1 MKMETERDYRL
12 DFCRG
17 LALILIFIDH
27 VPGNPASLWTLRKW
41 AFCDAAEV
49 FVLISGISSYL
60 AYGSKLDKFG
70 FKKCCTAVSQ
80 RLTRIYGAHL
90 LLFFSA
96 AFFVRLAAAHFVRV
110 DYVDFL
116 QVKHLFADPRH
127 YVPAALTLSYLPRY
141 LDILPLYLIL
151 LAAAPAIIYAV
162 KRDPWRTLIVSGLI
176 YAIVRANEFNLS
188 AGHDGLG
195 WNFNP
200 FAWQF
205 LYTIGIVT
213 GHFAKVGF
221 RADGA
226 HARYRWAW
234 VTLAAG
240 FTVFALMAAAP
251 WSGSDESRALFRG
264 IYLWPAEKTF
274 LSPLRV
280 ANVVALLYL
289 FASFVPKQAKFF
301 SSRAASFFL
310 ACGRNSLPV
319 YGVGV
324 VLSCAGYV
332 ALSEYDATKMTSIA
346 VNVLGI
352 VSLFT
357 LAYILD
363 WRRKNGR
370 PVEGAASALP
380 RTFAATFVRRFVS

>member
-1 MKMETERDYRL
+1 MKKESERDYRL

-27 VPGNPASLWTLRKW
+27 VPGNPASHWTLRKW

-60 AYGSKLDKFG
+60 AYGSKLDRSG
-70 FKKCCTAVSQ
+70 FKGCCTAVAR

-96 AFFVRLAAAHFVRV
+96 ALFVRFASAYFARV

-116 QVKHLFADPRH
+116 QVKPLFADPRH
-127 YVPAALTLSYLPRY
+127 YIPAALTLSYLPKY

-151 LAAAPAIIYAV
+151 LGAAPIIIYVV
-162 KRDPWRTLIVSGLI
+162 KRDPWLALIASGLV
-176 YAIVRANEFNLS
+176 YVIVRMTGFNLS

-195 WNFNP
+195 WTFNP
-200 FAWQF
+200 FAWQ
-205 LYTIGIVT
+205 LIYTIGIVT
-213 GHFAKVGF
+213 GHFSKVGF
-221 RADGA
+221 ERSRIRD
-226 HARYRWAW
+226 RYQWAW
-234 VTLAAG
+234 FTLAAG
-240 FTVFALMAAAP
+240 FTLFALVAAAP
-251 WSGSDESRALFRG
+251 WSGSEESRALFNL
-264 IYLWPAEKTF
+264 YLWPAEITF

-280 ANVVALLYL
+280 LNVVALLYL
-289 FASFVPKQAKFF
+289 FAFFVPKRAKFF
-301 SSRAASFFL
+301 STRAASLFL

-332 ALSEYDATKMTSIA
+332 VISESDATNMAPLA
-346 VNVLGI
+346 VNVIGI
-352 VSLFT
+352 VSLFV
-357 LAYILD
+357 LAYALD
-363 WRRKNGR
+363 WKRKSVR
-370 PVEGAASALP
+370 AADALN
-380 RTFAATFVRRFVS
+380 AVRRFVG

>member
-1 MKMETERDYRL
+1 MQKESERDYRL

-27 VPGNPASLWTLRKW
+27 VPGNPASHWTLRKW

-70 FKKCCTAVSQ
+70 FKGCCVAVAR
-80 RLTRIYGAHL
+80 RLSRIYGAHL
-90 LLFFSA
+90 LLFISA
-96 AFFVRLAAAHFVRV
+96 ALFVRLASAHFARV

-116 QVKHLFADPRH
+116 QVKPLFADPRH
-127 YVPAALTLSYLPRY
+127 YVPAALTLSYLPKY
-141 LDILPLYLIL
+141 LDILPLYLVL
-151 LAAAPAIIYAV
+151 LAAAPAIIYVV
-162 KRDPWRTLIVSGLI
+162 KRDPWLALIVSGFI
-176 YAIVRANEFNLS
+176 YVGVRTIGFNLS

-200 FAWQF
+200 FAWQL
-205 LYTIGIVT
+205 LYTIGIVV
-213 GHFAKVGF
+213 GHFSKTEVATESL
-221 RADGA
+221 RE
-226 HARYRWAW
+226 RYQWTW
-234 VTLAAG
+234 FTLAAG
-240 FTVFALMAAAP
+240 FTLFALLAAAP
-251 WSGSDESRALFRG
+251 WSNSDESRALFNY
-264 IYLWPAEKTF
+264 YLWPAEKTF

-289 FASFVPKQAKFF
+289 FAFFVPKQAKFF
-301 SSRAASFFL
+301 STRAASVFL

-332 ALSEYDATKMTSIA
+332 VLSESDAINLAPIA

-352 VSLFT
+352 ISLFM
-357 LAYILD
+357 LAYVLD
-363 WRRKNGR
+363 WRRKNAR
-370 PVEGAASALP
+370 ALEASAS
-380 RTFAATFVRRFVS
+380 RTEAPGFERNLA

>member
-1 MKMETERDYRL
+1 MKKENERDYRL

-70 FKKCCTAVSQ
+70 LKRCFAAVAQ
-80 RLTRIYGAHL
+80 RLIRIYGAHL

-96 AFFVRLAAAHFVRV
+96 AFFVRLAAVYFARV

-116 QVKHLFADPRH
+116 QVKLLFADPRH

-151 LAAAPAIIYAV
+151 LAAAPAIIYVV
-162 KRDPWRTLIVSGLI
+162 KRDPWLALIASGLI
-176 YAIVRANEFNLS
+176 YAMVRMTGFNLS

-205 LYTIGIVT
+205 LYTIGIVA
-213 GHFAKVGF
+213 GHFSKVGF
-221 RADGA
+221 ETGSGRF
-226 HARYRWAW
+226 RWAW
-234 VTLAAG
+234 LTLAG
-240 FTVFALMAAAP
+240 VFAMFALLSAAP
-251 WSGSDESRALFRG
+251 WSGSEESRGLFNL
-264 IYLWPAEKTF
+264 YLWPAEKTF

-301 SSRAASFFL
+301 STRAASLFL

-332 ALSEYDATKMTSIA
+332 ALSEFAATNMISIA

-352 VSLFT
+352 FSLVM
-357 LAYILD
+357 LAFALD
-363 WRRKNGR
+363 WRRKNVR
-370 PVEGAASALP
+370 AVEVSPSRAYATAL
-380 RTFAATFVRRFVS
+380 VRRFGS

>member
-1 MKMETERDYRL
+1 MPNERDYRL

-17 LALILIFIDH
+17 FALILIFIDH

-60 AYGSKLDKFG
+60 AYGSKLDKLG
-70 FKKCCTAVSQ
+70 FTGCCKAVSR
-80 RLTRIYGAHL
+80 RLSKIYGAHL

-96 AFFVRLAAAHFVRV
+96 AMFVRLASTYFVRV

-116 QVKHLFADPRH
+116 QVKHLFANPWH
-127 YVPAALTLSYLPRY
+127 YVPAAFTLSYLPKY

-151 LAAAPAIIYAV
+151 LAAAPAIIYVV
-162 KRDPWRTLIVSGLI
+162 KRDPWLALILSGLG
-176 YAIVRANEFNLS
+176 YMIVRMSGFNLS

-200 FAWQF
+200 FAWQL
-205 LYTIGIVT
+205 LYTIGIVV
-213 GHFAKVGF
+213 GHFSKVGIQ
-221 RADGA
+221 RGGIHD
-226 HARYRWAW
+226 RYRWVW
-234 VTLAAG
+234 FTLAAG
-240 FTVFALMAAAP
+240 FATFALYAAAP
-251 WSGSDESRALFRG
+251 WSGSDESRAVFNL
-264 IYLWPAEKTF
+264 YLWPAEKTF

-289 FASFVPKQAKFF
+289 FVFFVPKQAKFF
-301 SSRAASFFL
+301 SSRGASLFL

-319 YGVGV
+319 YAVGV

-332 ALSEYDATKMTSIA
+332 ALSECDATNMTSVA
-346 VNVLGI
+346 VNVVGI
-352 VSLFT
+352 LSLFT
-357 LAYILD
+357 LAYVID
-363 WRRKNGR
+363 WRSKVSRATAEGYRSAPARKL
-370 PVEGAASALP
+370 VA
-380 RTFAATFVRRFVS
+380 

>member
-1 MKMETERDYRL
+1 MRKDNDRDYRL

-27 VPGNPASLWTLRKW
+27 VPGNPASHWTLRKW

-70 FKKCCTAVSQ
+70 FTGCCSAVAK

-96 AFFVRLAAAHFVRV
+96 ALFVRFASAHFVRV

-116 QVKHLFADPRH
+116 QVKALFADPRH
-127 YVPAALTLSYLPRY
+127 YVPAALTLSYLPKY

-151 LAAAPAIIYAV
+151 LGAAPVIIYVV
-162 KRDPWRTLIVSGLI
+162 KRDPWLALIASGLI
-176 YAIVRANEFNLS
+176 YAMVRMTGFNLS

-200 FAWQF
+200 FAWQ
-205 LYTIGIVT
+205 LIYTIGIVT
-213 GHFAKVGF
+213 GHFSKVGF
-221 RADGA
+221 ESSARD
-226 HARYRWAW
+226 RYRWAW
-234 VTLAAG
+234 FTLAAG
-240 FTVFALMAAAP
+240 FTLFALVAAAP
-251 WSGSDESRALFRG
+251 WSGSEESRALFNH
-264 IYLWPAEKTF
+264 YLWPAEKTF

-289 FASFVPKQAKFF
+289 FAFFVPKQAKFF
-301 SSRAASFFL
+301 STRAASIFL

-332 ALSEYDATKMTSIA
+332 AISESGATNTAMVA
-346 VNVLGI
+346 VNVVGI
-352 VSLFT
+352 ASLFL
-357 LAYILD
+357 LAYALD
-363 WRRKNGR
+363 WKRKNF
-370 PVEGAASALP
+370 PVLDAAAVRSPAMTL
-380 RTFAATFVRRFVS
+380 VRRFVG

>member
-1 MKMETERDYRL
+1 MKKENDRDYRL

-17 LALILIFIDH
+17 VALILIFIDH
-27 VPGNPASLWTLRKW
+27 VPGNPASHWTLRKW

-60 AYGSKLDKFG
+60 AYGSKLDKTG
-70 FKKCCTAVSQ
+70 LLGCSKAVAQ

-96 AFFVRLAAAHFVRV
+96 AIFVRIASIYFARV

-127 YVPAALTLSYLPRY
+127 YIPAALTLSYLPKY

-151 LAAAPAIIYAV
+151 LAAAPVIIYVV
-162 KRDPWRTLIVSGLI
+162 KRDPWIALIGSGLI
-176 YAIVRANEFNLS
+176 YLIVRMNGFNLS

-213 GHFAKVGF
+213 GHFSKVGF
-221 RADGA
+221 QAGS
-226 HARYRWAW
+226 ARDRYQWAW
-234 VTLAAG
+234 FTLAAG
-240 FTVFALMAAAP
+240 FTMFALLAAAP
-251 WSGSDESRALFRG
+251 WTGSEESRALFSL
-264 IYLWPAEKTF
+264 YLWPAEKTF

-289 FASFVPKQAKFF
+289 FAFFVPKQAKFF
-301 SSRAASFFL
+301 STRAAGVFL

-332 ALSEYDATKMTSIA
+332 AISESDATSMAPLA
-346 VNVLGI
+346 VNLIGI
-352 VSLFT
+352 LSLFM
-357 LAYILD
+357 LAFALD
-363 WRRKNGR
+363 WKRKNAR
-370 PVEGAASALP
+370 PLAVSSETPAPGYAPAL
-380 RTFAATFVRRFVS
+380 FRRSLS

>member
-1 MKMETERDYRL
+1 MKKESERDYRL

-49 FVLISGISSYL
+49 FVLISGISSYF
-60 AYGSKLDKFG
+60 AYGSKLDKLG
-70 FKKCCTAVSQ
+70 LKGCWAAVAQ

-96 AFFVRLAAAHFVRV
+96 AFFVRIAAVYFARV

-151 LAAAPAIIYAV
+151 LAAAPAIIFAV
-162 KRDPWRTLIVSGLI
+162 KRDPWLALIASGVV
-176 YAIVRANEFNLS
+176 YMIVRMNGFNLS

-205 LYTIGIVT
+205 LYTIGIVV
-213 GHFAKVGF
+213 GHFSKVGF
-221 RADGA
+221 ETDSL
-226 HARYRWAW
+226 HARYQWAW
-234 VTLAAG
+234 VTLAGG
-240 FTVFALMAAAP
+240 FAMFALLAAAP
-251 WSGSDESRALFRG
+251 WSGSEESRALFNL
-264 IYLWPAEKTF
+264 YLWPAEKTF

-289 FASFVPKQAKFF
+289 FVFFVPRQAKFF
-301 SSRAASFFL
+301 SSRAASLFL

-332 ALSEYDATKMTSIA
+332 ALSENDATNMTSLA
-346 VNVLGI
+346 VNVVGI
-352 VSLFT
+352 LSLFT
-357 LAYILD
+357 LAYVLD
-363 WRRKNGR
+363 WRRKNSGTNQ
-370 PVEGAASALP
+370 EAYASASARKL
-380 RTFAATFVRRFVS
+380 AA

>member
-1 MKMETERDYRL
+1 MKKENERDYRL

-70 FKKCCTAVSQ
+70 FKKCCVTVSR

-90 LLFFSA
+90 VLFFSA
-96 AFFVRLAAAHFVRV
+96 ALFVRLAAAHFVRV

-116 QVKHLFADPRH
+116 QVKQLFADPRH

-151 LAAAPAIIYAV
+151 LAAAPAIIYLV
-162 KRDPWRTLIVSGLI
+162 KRDPWLALIGSALI
-176 YAIVRANEFNLS
+176 YTMVRMTGFNLS

-205 LYTIGIVT
+205 LYTIGIAV
-213 GHFAKVGF
+213 GHFSKVGF
-221 RADGA
+221 ETNSDGA
-226 HARYRWAW
+226 RYQWAW
-234 VTLAAG
+234 LTLAAG
-240 FTVFALMAAAP
+240 FAMFALIAAGP
-251 WSGSDESRALFRG
+251 WSRSEESRALFNV
-264 IYLWPAEKTF
+264 YLWPAEKTF

-289 FASFVPKQAKFF
+289 FVSFVPKQAKFF
-301 SSRAASFFL
+301 STRAASLFL

-332 ALSEYDATKMTSIA
+332 ALSENDATNLTSIA
-346 VNVLGI
+346 VNVVGI
-352 VSLFT
+352 FSLFV
-357 LAYILD
+357 LACALD
-363 WRRKNGR
+363 ARRKHSR
-370 PVEGAASALP
+370 AAEEAY
-380 RTFAATFVRRFVS
+380 AAAPAGNLAV

>member
-1 MKMETERDYRL
+1 MTNDRDYRL

-70 FKKCCTAVSQ
+70 FKGCCRAVAK
-80 RLTRIYGAHL
+80 RLGRIYGAHL
-90 LLFFSA
+90 LLFISA
-96 AFFVRLAAAHFVRV
+96 ALFVRLAAVYFARV

-127 YVPAALTLSYLPRY
+127 YIPAALTLSYLPKY
-141 LDILPLYLIL
+141 LDILPLYLVL
-151 LAAAPAIIYAV
+151 LAAAPAIIYVV
-162 KRDPWRTLIVSGLI
+162 KRDPWLALILSALV
-176 YAIVRANEFNLS
+176 YAMVRMTGFNLS

-205 LYTIGIVT
+205 LYTIGIVV
-213 GHFAKVGF
+213 GHFSKVGIE
-221 RADGA
+221 ADSF
-226 HARYRWAW
+226 HYRHQWAW
-234 VTLAAG
+234 LTLAGG
-240 FTVFALMAAAP
+240 FVIFALLAAAP
-251 WSGSDESRALFRG
+251 WSGSEESRALFNL
-264 IYLWPAEKTF
+264 YLWPAEKTF

-289 FASFVPKQAKFF
+289 FVFFVPKQAKFF
-301 SSRAASFFL
+301 STRAASLFL

-332 ALSEYDATKMTSIA
+332 ALSEIDATNMASLG

-352 VSLFT
+352 LSLFT
-357 LAYILD
+357 LAYVLD
-363 WRRKNGR
+363 WRRKNSR
-370 PVEGAASALP
+370 TSEEGYASASARNL
-380 RTFAATFVRRFVS
+380 AA

>member
-1 MKMETERDYRL
+1 MKKDTERDYRL

-17 LALILIFIDH
+17 VALILIFIDH
-27 VPGNPASLWTLRKW
+27 VPGNPASHWTLRKW

-70 FKKCCTAVSQ
+70 FTGCCKAVAQ

-96 AFFVRLAAAHFVRV
+96 ALFVRLASAYFARV

-116 QVKHLFADPRH
+116 QVKLLFADPRH
-127 YVPAALTLSYLPRY
+127 YVPAALTLSYLPKY

-151 LAAAPAIIYAV
+151 LGAAPLIIYVV
-162 KRDPWRTLIVSGLI
+162 KRDPWLALIFSGLV
-176 YAIVRANEFNLS
+176 YVMVRATGFNLS
-188 AGHDGLG
+188 AGHDGMG

-200 FAWQF
+200 FAWQ
-205 LYTIGIVT
+205 LIYTIGIVT
-213 GHFAKVGF
+213 GHFSKQDAATDNL
-221 RADGA
+221 RN
-226 HARYRWAW
+226 RYRWAW
-234 VTLAAG
+234 FTLAAG
-240 FTVFALMAAAP
+240 FAMFALAAAGP
-251 WSGSDESRALFRG
+251 WTASEESRALFSY
-264 IYLWPAEKTF
+264 YLWPAEKTF

-289 FASFVPKQAKFF
+289 FVFFVPKQAKFF
-301 SSRAASFFL
+301 SGRIASVFL

-324 VLSCAGYV
+324 VLSVAGYV
-332 ALSEYDATKMTSIA
+332 VLSESDSPNMA
-346 VNVLGI
+346 VVAINLFGI
-352 VSLFT
+352 MSLFM
-357 LAYILD
+357 LACALD
-363 WRRKNGR
+363 WRRKNALTQ
-370 PVEGAASALP
+370 PALAARFYGTEL
-380 RTFAATFVRRFVS
+380 VRRFVG

>member
-1 MKMETERDYRL
+1 MNERDYRL

-27 VPGNPASLWTLRKW
+27 VPGNPLSLWTLRKW

-60 AYGSKLDKFG
+60 AYGSKLDKLGFG
-70 FKKCCTAVSQ
+70 GCCTAVAR

-90 LLFFSA
+90 LLFLSA
-96 AFFVRLAAAHFVRV
+96 ALFVRLASAYFVRV

-127 YVPAALTLSYLPRY
+127 YVPAALTLSYLPKY

-151 LAAAPAIIYAV
+151 LAAAPAIIFLV
-162 KRDPWRTLIVSGLI
+162 KRDPWLALIVSALV
-176 YAIVRANEFNLS
+176 YTMVRMTGFNLS

-205 LYTIGIVT
+205 LYTIGVVV
-213 GHFAKVGF
+213 GHFSKVGF
-221 RADGA
+221 KADSL
-226 HARYRWAW
+226 HYRYQWAW
-234 VTLAAG
+234 LTLAGG
-240 FTVFALMAAAP
+240 FAIFALLAAAP
-251 WSGSDESRALFRG
+251 WSGTEESRALFSL
-264 IYLWPAEKTF
+264 YLWPAEKTF

-289 FASFVPKQAKFF
+289 FAFFVPKQAKFF
-301 SSRAASFFL
+301 SSRAASLFL

-332 ALSEYDATKMTSIA
+332 ALSENDATNMTSVA
-346 VNVLGI
+346 VNVIGI
-352 VSLFT
+352 LSLFT
-357 LAYILD
+357 LAYVLD
-363 WRRKNGR
+363 WRRKNLR
-370 PVEGAASALP
+370 IVEASTPSNYAIAL
-380 RTFAATFVRRFVS
+380 VRRFVG

>member
-1 MKMETERDYRL
+1 MKKENERDYRL

-60 AYGSKLDKFG
+60 AYGSKLDKSG
-70 FKKCCTAVSQ
+70 FKGCCAAVGQ
-80 RLTRIYGAHL
+80 RLGKIYGAHL
-90 LLFFSA
+90 MLFFSA
-96 AFFVRLAAAHFVRV
+96 AIFVRLASAYFARV

-116 QVKHLFADPRH
+116 QVKLLFADPRH
-127 YVPAALTLSYLPRY
+127 YVPAALTLSYLPKY

-151 LAAAPAIIYAV
+151 LAAAPVIIYVV
-162 KRDPWRTLIVSGLI
+162 KRDPWLAMIISGLI
-176 YAIVRANEFNLS
+176 YSIVRMTGFNLS

-205 LYTIGIVT
+205 LYTIGIAV
-213 GHFAKVGF
+213 GHFSKVGF
-221 RADGA
+221 ETGSDGD
-226 HARYRWAW
+226 RYQWAW
-234 VTLAAG
+234 FTLAAG
-240 FTVFALMAAAP
+240 FTIFALFAAAP
-251 WSGSDESRALFRG
+251 WSGSEESRALFNL
-264 IYLWPAEKTF
+264 YLWPAEKTF

-289 FASFVPKQAKFF
+289 FAFFVPKQAKFF
-301 SSRAASFFL
+301 STRAASLFL

-332 ALSEYDATKMTSIA
+332 ALSESDATNMTPIA

-352 VSLFT
+352 FSLFV
-357 LAYILD
+357 LACALD
-363 WRRKNGR
+363 WRRKSVR
-370 PVEGAASALP
+370 AVEASTSRAYATAL
-380 RTFAATFVRRFVS
+380 VRRFVG

>member
-1 MKMETERDYRL
+1 MQKENERDYRL

-27 VPGNPASLWTLRKW
+27 VPGNPASHWTLRKW

-60 AYGSKLDKFG
+60 AYGAKLDKSG
-70 FKKCCTAVSQ
+70 FKRCCAAVAQ
-80 RLTRIYGAHL
+80 RLTKIYGAHL

-96 AFFVRLAAAHFVRV
+96 AFFVRLASAYFARV

-116 QVKHLFADPRH
+116 QVKPLFADPRH
-127 YVPAALTLSYLPRY
+127 YVLAALTLFYLPRY

-151 LAAAPAIIYAV
+151 LAAAPAIIYLV
-162 KRDPWRTLIVSGLI
+162 KRDPWLALIISALI
-176 YAIVRANEFNLS
+176 YAIVRMNGFNLS

-205 LYTIGIVT
+205 LYTIGVVA
-213 GHFAKVGF
+213 GHFSKVGF
-221 RADGA
+221 ETGSVRD
-226 HARYRWAW
+226 RYQWAW
-234 VTLAAG
+234 FTLAAG
-240 FTVFALMAAAP
+240 FTIFALFAAAP
-251 WSGSDESRALFRG
+251 WSGSEEGGAMFNL
-264 IYLWPAEKTF
+264 YLWPAEKTF

-289 FASFVPKQAKFF
+289 FAFFVPKQAKFF
-301 SSRAASFFL
+301 STRAARVFL

-332 ALSEYDATKMTSIA
+332 AVSESDATNMTPIA

-352 VSLFT
+352 FSLFV
-357 LAYILD
+357 LACVLD
-363 WRRKNGR
+363 WRRKNAR
-370 PVEGAASALP
+370 AVEASTSRLYATAL
-380 RTFAATFVRRFVS
+380 VRRFVG

>member
-1 MKMETERDYRL
+1 MKKENERDYRL

-60 AYGSKLDKFG
+60 AYGSKLDKSG
-70 FKKCCTAVSQ
+70 FKRCCRAVAQ
-80 RLTRIYGAHL
+80 RLTKIYGAHL

-96 AFFVRLAAAHFVRV
+96 AFFVRLASSYFARV

-116 QVKHLFADPRH
+116 QVKLLFADPRH

-151 LAAAPAIIYAV
+151 LAAAPAIIYLV
-162 KRDPWRTLIVSGLI
+162 KRDPWLALIISGLI
-176 YAIVRANEFNLS
+176 YAMVRMTGFNLS

-205 LYTIGIVT
+205 LYTIGIVA
-213 GHFAKVGF
+213 GHFSKVGLETGPD
-221 RADGA
+221 RN
-226 HARYRWAW
+226 RYRWALL
-234 VTLAAG
+234 TLAAG
-240 FTVFALMAAAP
+240 FAMFALVAAAP
-251 WSGSDESRALFRG
+251 WRASEEGRTLFN
-264 IYLWPAEKTF
+264 IYVWPAEKTF

-289 FASFVPKQAKFF
+289 FAFFVPKQAKFF
-301 SSRAASFFL
+301 STRAASLFL

-332 ALSEYDATKMTSIA
+332 ALSEFDSTNMISVA
-346 VNVLGI
+346 VNLLGI
-352 VSLFT
+352 FSLFM
-357 LAYILD
+357 LAYALD
-363 WRRKNGR
+363 WRRQNVR
-370 PVEGAASALP
+370 ALEASTSRAYATAL
-380 RTFAATFVRRFVS
+380 ARRFVG